1 MPTPKP
7 FADTSFQTDNETD
20 TNSSEVLLMIILI
33 NYLLV
38 IIMADQTV
46 RAGQIWVR
54 RARRKMRIKLSD
66 RKRYQ
71 SYKRALNHKPQGTEK
86 EGTKAPRAY
95 RNEFLTLDARNK
107 LISSQQEVS
116 ELRHFTKLEIKE
128 RLFAAGVPVPLT
140 YMTVTSID
148 EVTDSI
154 KFLMRNFRQGFVIK
168 PNDGHSG
175 KGITVINKVVGSR
188 FITIQDAAWESS
200 RLELHLNRILA
211 GRFSRA
217 RRDVALV
224 EERIVQHHR
233 LRNIA
238 ALGLVDFRL
247 IVSHGY
253 PVMAMARLP
262 TRRSRGKG
270 NLHRGALGMGISL
283 HEGVLT
289 SGVFMDKPRN
299 HHPDT
304 GMLVSGFRVPYWK
317 EILHTGARAQFFSGM
332 KYAGVD
338 MVVDGT
344 GNVKVLEVNRR
355 PGLSIQLAN
364 KAGLKSRLEQINALV
379 AGEAAGND
387 NGFGSLAARVEYT
400 VDRDKDGWK
409 ESGGNN

>member
-1 MPTPKP
+1 MIY
-7 FADTSFQTDNETD
+7 
-20 TNSSEVLLMIILI
+20 SSIILI
-33 NYLLV
+33 IDIIV
-38 IIMADQTV
+38 IIMTDRTV

-71 SYKRALNHKPQGTEK
+71 SYKRALNHRPHGTEADG
-86 EGTKAPRAY
+86 EKAQRAN
-95 RNEFLTLDARNK
+95 RSEFLTLDERNK
-107 LISSQQEVS
+107 LISSQHELS

-140 YMTVTSID
+140 YMTVTSSD
-148 EVTDSI
+148 EVEDCI
-154 KFLMRNFRQGFVIK
+154 KFLMRNFRAGFVIK

-175 KGITVINKVVGSR
+175 KGITVINKVVGHR

-211 GRFSRA
+211 GRFSRG

-238 ALGLVDFRL
+238 EQGLVDFRL

-262 TRRSRGKG
+262 TKRSRGKG

-289 SGVFMDKPRN
+289 SGVYLDKPKN

-304 GMLVSGFRVPYWK
+304 GTLVSGFKVPYWQ

-338 MVVDGT
+338 IVVDNNGS
-344 GNVKVLEVNRR
+344 VKVLEVNRR

-364 KAGLKSRLEQINALV
+364 KAGLRNRLEQINKLV
-379 AGEAAGND
+379 NDETAGGD
-387 NGFGSLAARVEYT
+387 NGFGSLSARVEHT
-400 VDRDKDGWK
+400 LDLDRNDWNK
-409 ESGGNN
+409 SGGNS